1 MGLAARPR
9 RTTTVTLTVLAAL
22 FAGVAPLAG
31 PAAAHVDVSPGPS
44 LPAGVDP
51 DTEVTRLLVTYTDA
65 DGSVSVGDAKAETRE
80 AAADT
85 GVALQYERPVD
96 GDTHLVR
103 LPEET
108 TVAEAATLA
117 EELEASGA
125 VERVFPDVPAQ
136 PMLVPND
143 PSFPDQ
149 WHYAGGATY
158 GINAPPAWDVTT
170 GSPDVVVA
178 VLDTGYRPHADL
190 DARYVAGYDMVSNA
204 TAARDG
210 DGRDADPLDE
220 GDWCYDGARS
230 SWHGTHVAGT
240 IGAHTDNGIGVAGV
254 DWNARIQPVR
264 VLAKCG
270 GSFADILDGIR
281 WAAGL
286 PVAGVPA
293 NPTPAK
299 VLNLSLGGSWP
310 CEPVL
315 QQAIDEA
322 IAAGAVIVVSAGNN
336 DADAATKYPGNCNG
350 VITVGATGPQGY
362 RSYYSNWGSSVEI
375 SAPGGAI
382 YSSYSEGVLSTL
394 NAGATTAGA
403 DHYAWYQG
411 TSMAAPHISGIVSLL
426 AAVRPGIT
434 ASEATSILRATAR
447 AFPAATDCSTGSL
460 CGAGIADAG
469 AAVALAA
476 SPGPIVQVATPNGGE
491 VWSTGTRQ
499 TVRWRSFGGLAGT
512 VRIELLRDGLD
523 PVTIA
528 TGVPVAD
535 ERYRWAIPV
544 RLAGSTGAQVR
555 VTSESD
561 PAITDASDAPFRLV
575 RTRVRVKSPNTP
587 VIWRRGTARTIS
599 WSSAGSPGWVYVEV
613 LRGTR
618 KVRTLGAVSVDG
630 STGSFT
636 WYIDRALPAGSNYR
650 IRVRNAKTGDVSN
663 AYFTLR

>member
-1 MGLAARPR
+1 MGLAAP
-9 RTTTVTLTVLAAL
+9 TTRITATVATLATA
-22 FAGVAPLAG
+22 FAGLLPVAHPAG
-31 PAAAHVDVSPGPS
+31 AQADARAAATP

-51 DTEVTRLLVTYTDA
+51 AAEVSRLVVTYTDD
-65 DGSVSVGDAKAETRE
+65 DGHVSIADAKTETRE
-80 AAADT
+80 AAAET
-85 GVALQYERPVD
+85 GVALRYDRPVE
-96 GDTHLVR
+96 GDTYALQ
-103 LPEET
+103 LPEAT
-108 TVAEAATLA
+108 TVADAVALA
-117 EELEASGA
+117 DELEASGD
-125 VERVFPDVPAQ
+125 VEHAFPDVPAQ
-136 PMLVPND
+136 PMRVPDD
-143 PSFPDQ
+143 PYFGQQ
-149 WHYAGGATY
+149 WHLDGGATY
-158 GINAPPAWDVTT
+158 GINAPAAWDVTT
-170 GSPDVVVA
+170 GDPNVVVA
-178 VLDTGYRPHADL
+178 VLDTGYTPHADL
-190 DARYVAGYDMVSNA
+190 ADRLVPGYDMVSSA
-204 TAARDG
+204 AAARDG
-210 DGRDADPLDE
+210 DGRDADPRDE
-220 GDWCYDGARS
+220 GDWCYTGARS

-240 IGAHTDNGIGVAGV
+240 IGASSNNGVGVTGV

-270 GSFADILDGIR
+270 GSFTDVVDGIR
-281 WAAGL
+281 WASGL
-286 PVAGVPA
+286 PVSGAPL

-315 QQAIDEA
+315 QQAIDDA
-322 IAAGAVIVVSAGNN
+322 IAAGSVVVVSAGNDDK
-336 DADAATKYPGNCNG
+336 DASTKYPANCNG
-350 VITVGATGPQGY
+350 VITVGATGPEGY
-362 RSYYSNWGSSVEI
+362 RSYYSNHGPSVEV

-382 YSSYSEGVLSTL
+382 YTRSSEGVLSTL
-394 NAGATTAGA
+394 NLGPTTAG
-403 DHYAWYQG
+403 DDGYAWYQG
-411 TSMAAPHISGIVSLL
+411 TSMAAPHISGVVALM

-434 ASEATSILRATAR
+434 ASEATSILQETAR
-447 AFPAATDCSTGSL
+447 PFPAATDCSAGSY
-460 CGAGIADAG
+460 CGVGIADAG

-476 SPGPIVQVATPNGGE
+476 ASGPILQLTAPNGGDR
-491 VWSTGTRQ
+491 WSTGTTQ
-499 TVRWRSFGGLAGT
+499 TIRWRSFGGLAGT

-528 TGVPVAD
+528 TGVAAAD

-561 PAITDASDAPFRLV
+561 PAITDTSDAPFRLV

-587 VIWRRGTARTIS
+587 VTWRRGTARTIS

-650 IRVRNAKTGDVSN
+650 IRVRSAKTGDVSN

>member
-1 MGLAARPR
+1 MGLAAPAR
-9 RTTTVTLTVLAAL
+9 RITITLTVVAAL
-22 FAGVAPLAG
+22 VAGVVPSAG
-31 PAAAHVDVSPGPS
+31 PAAAHVAVPPGPS

-51 DTEVTRLLVTYTDA
+51 DTEVTRLLVTYTDD
-65 DGSVSVGDAKAETRE
+65 DGRVSVSDARAETRE

-96 GDTHLVR
+96 GDTHVVR

-108 TVAEAATLA
+108 TVAEAVTLA
-117 EELEASGA
+117 EELEAGGA
-125 VERVFPDVPAQ
+125 VEHVFPDVPAQ

-220 GDWCYDGARS
+220 GDWCHDGARS

-286 PVAGVPA
+286 PVVGVPA

-299 VLNLSLGGSWP
+299 VLNLSLGGTWP

-350 VITVGATGPQGY
+350 VVTVGATGPQGY
-362 RSYYSNWGSSVEI
+362 RSYYSNWGPSVEI

-382 YSSYSEGVLSTL
+382 YSRSSEGVLSTL
-394 NAGATTAGA
+394 NAGTTTAGA

-411 TSMAAPHISGIVSLL
+411 TSMAAPHISGIVSLM

-434 ASEATSILRATAR
+434 ASEVTSLLQETAR
-447 AFPAATDCSTGSL
+447 AFPAATDCSMGNF

-476 SPGPIVQVATPNGGE
+476 APGAIVQVATPNGGE
-491 VWSTGTRQ
+491 RWSTGTTR
-499 TVRWRSFGGLAGT
+499 TITWRTFGALDGT
-512 VRIELLRDGLD
+512 VKIQLLRDGL
-523 PVTIA
+523 PAATIA
-528 TGVPVAD
+528 KGLPASGG
-535 ERYRWAIPV
+535 RFAWRIPV
-544 RLAGSTGAQVR
+544 RVPSTNTARIR
-555 VTSESD
+555 VVSESD
-561 PAITDASDAPFRLV
+561 PTVTDTSDAPFRLV
-575 RTRVRVKSPNTP
+575 RTSVTVKSPNTK
-587 VIWRRGTARTIS
+587 VTWRRGTTRTIK
-599 WSSAGSPGWVYVEV
+599 WSSSGSPGWVYVEV
-613 LRGTR
+613 MRGSR

-630 STGSFT
+630 STGSFS
-636 WYIDRALPAGSNYR
+636 WYIDRALPPGSNYR
-650 IRVRNAKTGDVSN
+650 IRVRSATTGDVGN